1 MLPLFSLAAGGVCR
15 AVACCHR
22 RGALLPHRFTL
33 ARTRLATSRW
43 RTVLCCTVR
52 GLSPPRC
59 YLAPCSMQPGLSSMQ
74 CPCGPTPRPFNQ
86 RPTTGTRSVAVVG
99 CWLLVVGC
107 WLLVVGCWLL
117 VVGCWLLVVG
127 CWLLVVGCWLLV
139 VGCWLLVVGCW
150 LLVVGCWLLVVGCWL
165 LAEPYRGRNPHSQAC
180 GEPVGAGLSRERLAT
195 RSRDS
200 PALSPNVP

>member
-99 CWLLVVGC
+99 CWLLVEEHRAQARSYNFAANPRKNCGSALARDAFQPTPTPTTNTSTC
-107 WLLVVGCWLL
+107 YLILARIPSSSSRLL
-117 VVGCWLLVVG
+117 
-127 CWLLVVGCWLLV
+127 
-139 VGCWLLVVGCW
+139 
-150 LLVVGCWLLVVGCWL
+150 
-165 LAEPYRGRNPHSQAC
+165 
-180 GEPVGAGLSRERLAT
+180 
-195 RSRDS
+195 
-200 PALSPNVP
+200 